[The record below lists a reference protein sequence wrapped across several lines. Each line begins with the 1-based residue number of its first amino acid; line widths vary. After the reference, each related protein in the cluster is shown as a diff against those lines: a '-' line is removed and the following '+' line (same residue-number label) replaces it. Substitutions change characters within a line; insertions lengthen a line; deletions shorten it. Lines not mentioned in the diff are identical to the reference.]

1 MRRGSA
7 RGVGKG
13 RASIPPGR
21 TDPAPASAQDQAG
34 WVECGLEMPGFRGKP
49 RVCGQNRAF
58 WALGNGV
65 SEVRIVVSEGRS
77 GVASPGFVVCS
88 PRGGVLSP
96 SFGVPSP
103 SLGAACPNRAV
114 SSPRA
119 GDSSPNA
126 GVPSRRRNA
135 PSPRRGGS
143 SPSRGENGLLIV
155 VAKRGAAARVP
166 QTVCNRAHPVGAPFF
181 MLH

>member
-13 RASIPPGR
+13 RASIPSGW

-34 WVECGLEMPGFRGKP
+34 WVECALEMPGFRGKP

-58 WALGNGV
+58 WALWNGV
-65 SEVRIVVSEGRS
+65 SEGRNGVS
-77 GVASPGFVVCS
+77 SPSFDVCS

-103 SLGAACPNRAV
+103 SLGAACPSRAV

-119 GDSSPNA
+119 VDSSPSA
-126 GVPSRRRNA
+126 GVPSPRRNA

-166 QTVCNRAHPVGAPFF
+166 PTVCNRAHPVGAPFF
-181 MLH
+181 YTS